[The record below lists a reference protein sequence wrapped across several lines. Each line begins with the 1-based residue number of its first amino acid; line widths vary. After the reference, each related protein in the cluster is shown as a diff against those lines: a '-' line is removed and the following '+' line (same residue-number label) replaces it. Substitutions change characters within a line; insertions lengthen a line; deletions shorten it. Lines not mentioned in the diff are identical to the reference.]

1 MTSRFAAS
9 LAVFAAA
16 VGLTGWLGGRFTAEG
31 IRDGWYAALAKP
43 DWTPPGWLIGAVW
56 TVLYAAIAVGSAV
69 LWNRSRYPAYAALLA
84 VNLALNAY
92 WCRLFFSQRRPEA
105 ALVEILVLLATC
117 VGLVALAARRS
128 GLAAGLLTPYAAW
141 VAFASFLNAAIVK
154 LQ

>member
-9 LAVFAAA
+9 LAVSGAA

-31 IRDGWYAALAKP
+31 IRAGWYAALAKP

-56 TVLYAAIAVGSAV
+56 TLLYAAIAVASSI
-69 LWNRSRYPAYAALLA
+69 LWRRAPYPAYAVLLA
-84 VNLALNAY
+84 VNLVLNAY
-92 WCRLFFSQRRPEA
+92 WCRLFFSERRPGA
-105 ALVEILVLLATC
+105 ALVEILVLEATC

-128 GLAAGLLTPYAAW
+128 GLAAGLLAPYAAW
-141 VAFASFLNAAIVK
+141 VAFASFLNASIVK